1 MIDDKSW
8 QRIARYALGE
18 CSAEEAVETRAWI
31 DADPAR
37 RDLAD
42 ELVHL
47 VDSGAPPAWNA
58 DSAWQRFRA
67 TVAQEDSTPI
77 ADPTVIPL
85 SAARRRLRQE
95 QPRRE
100 RRWIAAAAAAVVLLA
115 SSLVTWHYMAGP
127 GSDVAVEDF
136 RSVAT
141 RSGQTTE
148 IYLSDGTRV
157 VLAAASTLRFPE
169 RFRGD
174 RSVYLEGEA
183 YFDVAADDRLP
194 FLPER
199 DFTVHTERAVARD
212 LGTRFSV
219 SAYPTSSTTDV
230 VVEQG
235 AVALAAAGDLD
246 GDARDGE
253 ELVLSAGDLGR
264 LDEAGTLTAVRGVD
278 VQSLHG
284 WMGGRLVFTD
294 APAEQVAAQF
304 ERWYGVRLQ
313 FADSALAHARLTA
326 TFDTDAPDEAL
337 DMLAV
342 LLDAGY
348 EREGPVTVLRRN
360 HSGR

>member
-31 DADPAR
+31 DADPER
-37 RDLAD
+37 RMLAD
-42 ELVHL
+42 ELVHV

-67 TVAQEDSTPI
+67 TVAQEESVPA

-85 SAARRRLRQE
+85 SAGRQRLRPE
-95 QPRRE
+95 QPRRT
-100 RRWIAAAAAAVVLLA
+100 RRWTAAAAAAVVLLA
-115 SSLVTWHYMAGP
+115 SSLVTWHYVAGP
-127 GSDVAVEDF
+127 GSVVAAEDL

-141 RSGQTTE
+141 RSGQTSE

-174 RSVYLEGEA
+174 RGVYLEGEA
-183 YFDVAADDRLP
+183 YFDVADDRRLP
-194 FLPER
+194 FLPKR

-219 SAYPTSSTTDV
+219 SAHPTSSTTDV

-235 AVALAAAGDLD
+235 AVALAAG
-246 GDARDGE
+246 GNARYGE

-278 VQSLHG
+278 VQSLLG
-284 WMGGRLVFTD
+284 WMDGRLVFTD

-304 ERWYGVRLQ
+304 ERWFGVRLQ
-313 FADSALAHARLTA
+313 FADSALAAARLTA
-326 TFDTDAPDEAL
+326 TFDTDAPAEAL

-348 EREGPVTVLRRN
+348 EREGPVTVLRSN